1 MGDDDDDDDEGLADT
16 TRITFRWS
24 MRRRVIAM
32 GRKNNDSIKDTM
44 AWDHEFF
51 SGGIVV

>member
-1 MGDDDDDDDEGLADT
+1 
-16 TRITFRWS
+16 
-24 MRRRVIAM
+24 M

-51 SGGIVV
+51 SGGMLYELEPL